1 MPARNRRLAIG
12 TGPTRFSLGLA
23 TVEMPTNS
31 EMIRVH
37 HNDRVPIYF
46 GPPSGSP
53 PQNRFD
59 APRGEYR
66 TLYAAARLEGAFVE
80 TVLRRPE
87 GRILRRAY
95 VDERAW
101 TILRTRRVLSLAKIY
116 DEGLQAHGI
125 DGGLIST
132 DNYAGSRSLALRVFN
147 SSPPVDGLAYR
158 SRYNNGEICYAL
170 FDRVNASDLVAVST
184 RCFGGKPDRVDEL
197 MKLYRAVFDTSAPV

>member
-1 MPARNRRLAIG
+1 LA
-12 TGPTRFSLGLA
+12 TSSVPTRSSTGLL
-23 TVEMPTNS
+23 TIELPIDS

-37 HNDRVPIYF
+37 HKERRPVYF
-46 GPPSGSP
+46 GPPSGNP

-59 APRGEYR
+59 APGGEYR

-80 TVLRRPE
+80 TVLRRPD

-101 TILRTRRVLSLAKIY
+101 TTLRTGRALVLAKIY

-125 DGGLIST
+125 DAGLIST
-132 DNYAGSRSLALRVFN
+132 DDYAGSRNLALLVFN
-147 SSPPVDGLAYR
+147 GSPRVDGLAYR
-158 SRYNNGEICYAL
+158 SRYNNSEICYAL
-170 FDRVNASDLVAVST
+170 FDRVNASDLVAVNT
-184 RCFGGKPDRVDEL
+184 ERFDGKPDRVDEL